1 MLVADTGERDHSR
14 VGRVSGK
21 PKRPAHRPPKYP
33 GEPMTTLTVR
43 LPVRL
48 KEKVVRLS
56 DGRTGNWVCAKIEK
70 ARERET

>member
-1 MLVADTGERDHSR
+1 MTAT
-14 VGRVSGK
+14 K
-21 PKRPAHRPPKYP
+21 KRPAHRPPKYP

-56 DGRTGNWVCAKIEK
+56 DGRTGDWVCERIEK
-70 ARERET
+70 AREREHNSVLSVKHAR